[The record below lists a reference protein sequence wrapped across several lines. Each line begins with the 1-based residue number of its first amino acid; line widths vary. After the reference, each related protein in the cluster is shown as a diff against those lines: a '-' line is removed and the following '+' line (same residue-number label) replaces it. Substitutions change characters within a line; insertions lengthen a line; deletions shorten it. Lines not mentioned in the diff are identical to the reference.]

1 MKVYRSLNQFTKLT
15 GDQIGEMIERYVNG
29 EDLNPLAKDYGIYL
43 ETAKNYIHKH
53 YYGIVPKHRQKT
65 ITISSKI
72 NEE

>member
-1 MKVYRSLNQFTKLT
+1 MKHYRSLNQFTKLS
-15 GDQIGEMIERYVNG
+15 GDQIGEMIERYVAG
-29 EDLNPLAKDYGIYL
+29 ENLNYLAAAYKIYF

-65 ITISSKI
+65 IKLKSKI